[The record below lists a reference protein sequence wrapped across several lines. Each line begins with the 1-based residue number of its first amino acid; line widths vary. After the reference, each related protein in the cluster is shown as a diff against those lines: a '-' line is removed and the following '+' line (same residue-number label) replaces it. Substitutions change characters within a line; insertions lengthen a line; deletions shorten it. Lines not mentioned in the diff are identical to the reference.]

1 MSHAYILLE
10 DVASSAEPPLRTCR
24 TCGNV
29 ERNLHYRCTKC
40 GRDYAAPPPVWRR
53 ARLWLAAAAAVVV
66 VAGLAVAIP
75 LQLSAKSESE
85 ARQASAQR
93 AAAAR
98 EAARLTVEQR
108 PRAGRLAGGL
118 SARTRVALD
127 RADAPATERL
137 RLRRAELVAF
147 EAAVTRDAR
156 TRFAAGRKEGRPRE
170 TLCGPLERVTR
181 GTRLVNTGEELDLGV
196 RIGRYDCV
204 AVLRDVVQDGRV
216 VAHFGHQ
223 YVGALD
229 FATGTYVLCLAIPHP
244 TENDARLAVAPLPRA
259 CVNAHGVRL
268 QSGFDNDARDTRDP
282 LPLLAQAARS
292 RAPHAPP
299 Q

>member
-1 MSHAYILLE
+1 MHIYCGR
-10 DVASSAEPPLRTCR
+10 VASSVEPPLRTCR

-29 ERNLHYRCTKC
+29 ERNLHYRCTSC
-40 GRDYAAPPPVWRR
+40 GRDYVAPPPAWRR
-53 ARLWLAAAAAVVV
+53 AKLWFALGAAAVV

-75 LQLSAKSESE
+75 LQLTAKRERE
-85 ARQASAQR
+85 ARQSSAHR
-93 AAAAR
+93 AAAVR
-98 EAARLTVEQR
+98 EAARESVAQQ
-108 PRAGRLAGGL
+108 PRSGRLVGGFTGR
-118 SARTRVALD
+118 SPVAVD
-127 RADAPATERL
+127 RADAAASERL
-137 RLRRAELVAF
+137 RVRRAEVVAF

-156 TRFAAGRKEGRPRE
+156 ARFAGGRPEGRVRE
-170 TLCGPLERVTR
+170 TLCGPLARVTR
-181 GTRLVNTGEELDLGV
+181 GTRLVNAGEELDLGV

-204 AVLRDVVQDGRV
+204 AVLRDVVKDGRV
-216 VAHFGHQ
+216 VAHFGHE

-259 CVNAHGVRL
+259 CVNAHGERL
-268 QSGFDNDARDTRDP
+268 QSGFDTDARDIREP
-282 LPLLAQAARS
+282 LPLLAKARRS

>member
-1 MSHAYILLE
+1 
-10 DVASSAEPPLRTCR
+10 VASSVEPPLRTCR

-29 ERNLHYRCTKC
+29 ERNLHYRCTTC
-40 GRDYAAPPPVWRR
+40 GRDYAAAPPVWRR
-53 ARLWLAAAAAVVV
+53 ARLWLSVGAAVVV
-66 VAGLAVAIP
+66 VAGLVVAIP

-85 ARQASAQR
+85 ARQASAHR

-98 EAARLTVEQR
+98 EAARLTVAQR
-108 PRAGRLAGGL
+108 PRAGRLVRGSA
-118 SARTRVALD
+118 ARTRVALD
-127 RADAPATERL
+127 RADAPAAERL

-156 TRFAAGRKEGRPRE
+156 ARFAGGRAEGRVRE
-170 TLCGPLERVTR
+170 TLCGPLVRVTR
-181 GTRLVNTGEELDLGV
+181 GTRLVNAGEELDLGV

-204 AVLRDVVQDGRV
+204 AVLRDVVKDGRV
-216 VAHFGHQ
+216 VAHFGHE

-229 FATGTYVLCLAIPHP
+229 FPTGAYVLCLAIPHP

-259 CVNAHGVRL
+259 CVNAHGERL
-268 QSGFDNDARDTRDP
+268 QSGFDADARDIREP

>member
-1 MSHAYILLE
+1 M
-10 DVASSAEPPLRTCR
+10 ASSIEPPLRTCR

-53 ARLWLAAAAAVVV
+53 ARLWLAAGAAVVV

-75 LQLSAKSESE
+75 VQLSAKSETE
-85 ARQASAQR
+85 AREASAQR

-98 EAARLTVEQR
+98 EAARETVAQR
-108 PRAGRLAGGL
+108 PRAGRLVRR
-118 SARTRVALD
+118 SAARSRVALD
-127 RADAPATERL
+127 RTDVPATERL
-137 RLRRAELVAF
+137 RLRRAELAAF

-156 TRFAAGRKEGRPRE
+156 ARFAAGRTHDRARE

-181 GTRLVNTGEELDLGV
+181 GTRLVNAGEELDLGV

-216 VAHFGHQ
+216 VAHFGHE

-229 FATGTYVLCLAIPHP
+229 FATGTYVLCLAFPHP

-259 CVNAHGVRL
+259 CVNAHGGRL
-268 QSGFDNDARDTRDP
+268 QSGFSNDARDTRDP

-292 RAPHAPP
+292 RPPHAPP